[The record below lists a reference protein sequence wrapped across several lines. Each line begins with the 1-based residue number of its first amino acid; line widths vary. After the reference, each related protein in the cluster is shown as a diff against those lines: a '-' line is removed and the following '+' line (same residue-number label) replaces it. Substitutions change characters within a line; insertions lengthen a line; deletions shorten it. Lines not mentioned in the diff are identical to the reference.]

1 MADDRPV
8 SDPSGR
14 GQWLVGL
21 LRATTFIPDLSV
33 DDSIENTWWDKTVDD
48 KPDDEHIDR
57 KNGVKEQKG
66 SLNGNRLVMV
76 SRPGRVDWTLGTAE
90 GGSPDMPEL
99 PALGPLSADT
109 LDPFVN
115 IVKNWLNECPPV
127 NRLAFGA
134 SLGRL
139 VADARTGYKD
149 IQRYLPAVQLNPQDV
164 SNFLYQINRPKEST
178 VSSGTMINR
187 LNSWTVMSIG
197 TVGVA
202 IEPTA
207 SKATANMQGQ
217 RHICRLDLDIN
228 TALLDD
234 GVAKNDAYALFQELI
249 KHGLEIASEGDVP

>member
-1 MADDRPV
+1 MGGA
-8 SDPSGR
+8 
-14 GQWLVGL
+14 
-21 LRATTFIPDLSV
+21 
-33 DDSIENTWWDKTVDD
+33 IENTWWDKAVDG

-57 KNGVKEQKG
+57 QNGVKEQKG
-66 SLNGNRLVMV
+66 SLNGNHLVMV
-76 SRPGRVDWTLGTAE
+76 SRPGRVDWTLGAAE

-109 LDPFVN
+109 LDPFVD

-134 SLGRL
+134 NLGRL
-139 VADARTGYKD
+139 VADARTGYED
-149 IQRYLPAVQLNPQDV
+149 IQQYLPTVQLNPQNV

-187 LNSWTVMSIG
+187 LNIWTVMSIG

-207 SKATANMQGQ
+207 SKAAANIQGQ

-228 TALLDD
+228 TALLDN
-234 GVAKNDAYALFQELI
+234 GVIKDDAYALFQELI